1 MTEPTVTYVTSYI
14 NIYERVYGNRDI
26 EWRTRHFRNLMLA
39 NINIYAFIS
48 PEYEEILLEMTKG
61 YPNVILKTIDFIYS

>member
-1 MTEPTVTYVTSYI
+1 
-14 NIYERVYGNRDI
+14 
-26 EWRTRHFRNLMLA
+26 MLA

-61 YPNVILKTIDFIYS
+61 YPNVILKTIDFKSMEI